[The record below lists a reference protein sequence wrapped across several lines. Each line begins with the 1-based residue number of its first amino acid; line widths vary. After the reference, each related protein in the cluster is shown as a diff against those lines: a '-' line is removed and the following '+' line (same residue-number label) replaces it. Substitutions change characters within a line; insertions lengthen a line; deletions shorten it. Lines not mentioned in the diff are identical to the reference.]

1 MNARSRFLVLA
12 LAPVALS
19 TLFSACTTDPVTM
32 NSEVNMGTSDSALGR
47 TPGYTWADA
56 KGDTDRRAF
65 DTAWRKCE
73 EDIRQSSTD
82 QIQRVPGNLVLDCL
96 KSRGW
101 RQVPVK

>member
-1 MNARSRFLVLA
+1 MSAWRSGFVASA
-12 LAPVALS
+12 LASIALAM
-19 TLFSACTTDPVTM
+19 LAACSIDEKTM
-32 NSEVNMGTSDSALGR
+32 RSEVNMGTSDSALGR

-56 KGDTDRRAF
+56 TGNADRRAF
-65 DTAWRKCE
+65 DAAWRKCE
-73 EDIRQSSTD
+73 EDIKQSSTD